1 MRIVF
6 LGGAE
11 TVTGSKYLV
20 ETDSTRILIDCGLF
34 QGYKWLRRRNWQP
47 LPMGINQVDG
57 VVLTHAHLDHS
68 GFVPV
73 LYKAGFRGPVFAHH
87 ATSGLCDILLA
98 DSGRIQEEDAKY
110 LGKHKLSRHEKP
122 EPLYDEATAKSA
134 MKLFQGVEFHQQF
147 EIGDIK
153 VTLQPAGHILG
164 ASSVIIEAEGKKV
177 GFSGDVGGPQDIMMY
192 PPEPLPDLDLLLLES
207 TYGDRLHKETEDA
220 EEQLAAVVKETSEA
234 GGVLLIPSFSVG
246 RAQLLQYLL
255 VKLMEEGRIPRQPI
269 YLDSPMAINVS
280 GLYQRYHQLHRLS
293 DSDCAR
299 TFGTVEY
306 TRSVDES
313 KAIASQSGP
322 HIIIAGSGMAT
333 GGRILHHFKRWLG
346 DHRATVLF
354 SGHQAG
360 GTRGAKMLQGV
371 ESIKLH
377 GQWLPVK
384 ARIRSLEGLS
394 GHADYQ
400 EILDWLA
407 QSELK
412 PNTPIQLVHGELDAL
427 EAFRDCLMQ
436 RTSYDVEVADYQ
448 GVYHL

>member
-1 MRIVF
+1 
-6 LGGAE
+6 
-11 TVTGSKYLV
+11 
-20 ETDSTRILIDCGLF
+20 
-34 QGYKWLRRRNWQP
+34 
-47 LPMGINQVDG
+47 
-57 VVLTHAHLDHS
+57 
-68 GFVPV
+68 
-73 LYKAGFRGPVFAHH
+73 
-87 ATSGLCDILLA
+87 
-98 DSGRIQEEDAKY
+98 
-110 LGKHKLSRHEKP
+110 
-122 EPLYDEATAKSA
+122 
-134 MKLFQGVEFHQQF
+134 
-147 EIGDIK
+147 
-153 VTLQPAGHILG
+153 
-164 ASSVIIEAEGKKV
+164 
-177 GFSGDVGGPQDIMMY
+177 
-192 PPEPLPDLDLLLLES
+192 
-207 TYGDRLHKETEDA
+207 
-220 EEQLAAVVKETSEA
+220 
-234 GGVLLIPSFSVG
+234 
-246 RAQLLQYLL
+246 
-255 VKLMEEGRIPRQPI
+255 
-269 YLDSPMAINVS
+269 
-280 GLYQRYHQLHRLS
+280 
-293 DSDCAR
+293 
-299 TFGTVEY
+299 
-306 TRSVDES
+306 
-313 KAIASQSGP
+313 
-322 HIIIAGSGMAT
+322 MAT